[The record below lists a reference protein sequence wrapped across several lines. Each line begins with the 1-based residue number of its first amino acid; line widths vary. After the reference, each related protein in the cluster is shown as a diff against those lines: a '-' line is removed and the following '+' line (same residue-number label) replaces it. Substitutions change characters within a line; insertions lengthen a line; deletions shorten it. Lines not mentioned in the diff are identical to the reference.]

1 MNAQRV
7 CRFLYIMLSLKGGR
21 YCNNKQQLIA
31 EWVFPEGSNLFI
43 LIIYDGGIDYFG
55 MIGE

>member
-1 MNAQRV
+1 
-7 CRFLYIMLSLKGGR
+7 MLSLKGGR

-43 LIIYDGGIDYFG
+43 LIIYDGGIDCFG